1 MITEYIVRFH
11 SVKAWADFK
20 LKYKA
25 GRFLSIEHLKGKLN
39 QKQHESLF
47 LVAPQL
53 EGAIL
58 ILKDNFKG
66 RVSWELVQ
74 KDKSL
79 YSFFVDEYLS
89 WYETKFNLKP
99 KFSGVEGKSLK
110 SIISFLQ
117 GVCSTDE
124 EAKDIWLAILS
135 NWDIQSEFYKNQTEL
150 RQINSNLNI
159 ILKTFKNG
167 KQSEQ
172 KRRKA
177 DDDANDFREKV

>member
-1 MITEYIVRFH
+1 
-11 SVKAWADFK
+11 
-20 LKYKA
+20 
-25 GRFLSIEHLKGKLN
+25 
-39 QKQHESLF
+39 
-47 LVAPQL
+47 
-53 EGAIL
+53 
-58 ILKDNFKG
+58 
-66 RVSWELVQ
+66 
-74 KDKSL
+74 
-79 YSFFVDEYLS
+79 
-89 WYETKFNLKP
+89 LKP

-110 SIISFLQ
+110 SIISFLR

-135 NWDIQSEFYKNQTEL
+135 NWDIQTEFYKNQTEL